1 MEKDLSFR
9 PNPRPQADGPGARG
23 AALLPTPAETKTLL
37 ANIGGTHALMAGL
50 LYGSGLQVQTLDQLD
65 LAEGFGR
72 AYFPV
77 DVKMWA
83 Q

>member
-1 MEKDLSFR
+1 
-9 PNPRPQADGPGARG
+9 
-23 AALLPTPAETKTLL
+23 
-37 ANIGGTHALMAGL
+37 MAGL
-50 LYGSGLQVQTLDQLD
+50 PYGSGLQVQTLDQLD